1 MGRDKDASGFLA
13 RRKCVF
19 MNVFVDRT
27 ADSVQTIVAVREDA
41 GHRKFLEPAGNGRLQ
56 DANIGV
62 VIDPHGIKLDAEVFP
77 IVRLTVGLQDLVGHG
92 SFRAVSGVV
101 PTFSFPLRITLFLMT

>member
-1 MGRDKDASGFLA
+1 MAVGNDGHIAGTHDHFPHVLMDDRFMGRDKDASVFLA
-13 RRKCVF
+13 RRKGVF

-56 DANIGV
+56 DA
-62 VIDPHGIKLDAEVFP
+62 
-77 IVRLTVGLQDLVGHG
+77 T
-92 SFRAVSGVV
+92 
-101 PTFSFPLRITLFLMT
+101 